1 MSLKITIEEVEEE
14 EKLPSAK
21 ELAMKRKAMK
31 MMAKMHGKKHR
42 NCSKKWV
49 WEIDPLTTQLN
60 FPEANSSGY
69 RLPERL
75 PMNQKSYLQMNQPEI
90 LTRKQVK

>member
-31 MMAKMHGKKHR
+31 MMAKMHGKK
-42 NCSKKWV
+42 K
-49 WEIDPLTTQLN
+49 
-60 FPEANSSGY
+60 PEM
-69 RLPERL
+69 PE
-75 PMNQKSYLQMNQPEI
+75 EDDEEEDD
-90 LTRKQVK
+90 

>member
-31 MMAKMHGKKHR
+31 MMAKMHGKK
-42 NCSKKWV
+42 K
-49 WEIDPLTTQLN
+49 
-60 FPEANSSGY
+60 PEM
-69 RLPERL
+69 PKEDD
-75 PMNQKSYLQMNQPEI
+75 EEEDD
-90 LTRKQVK
+90 